1 MKTCS
6 NCGTANKETSRFCL
20 ECAAPLVEET
30 TERAPRR
37 HIPRRRLA
45 MYVATGLVALALLV
59 GGIASLVIFTGGA
72 APKKGALESA
82 GDFLN
87 GIAGNGQAEG
97 AAKKAEKSEKRK
109 LPARA
114 AALGAE
120 VRTRDLVVSVS
131 GSRSSGG
138 AAVMR
143 PADGDSYV
151 VCDVHVRNAGSR
163 PVLVSSLLQ
172 TSLQD
177 RAGKVYGT
185 GLYFPGPPFGEGV
198 LQAGG
203 QASGRVAFE
212 VPARSGDLYFVF
224 DPEVLRDGEEIAVR
238 LF

>member
-1 MKTCS
+1 
-6 NCGTANKETSRFCL
+6 
-20 ECAAPLVEET
+20 
-30 TERAPRR
+30 
-37 HIPRRRLA
+37 
-45 MYVATGLVALALLV
+45 MYVATGLVAVGLLV
-59 GGIASLVIFTGGA
+59 GGIASAVVFTGGE
-72 APKKGALESA
+72 APRKGILQSA

-97 AAKKAEKSEKRK
+97 AGKKAEKSEKRK

-120 VRTRDLVVSVS
+120 VRARDLVVSVS

-138 AAVMR
+138 APIMR
-143 PADGDSYV
+143 PAEGDRYV
-151 VCDVHVRNAGSR
+151 VCDVKVRNAGSR
-163 PVLVSSLLQ
+163 PALVSSLLQ
-172 TSLQD
+172 MSLQD
-177 RAGKVYGT
+177 RAGRVYGT
-185 GLYFPGPPFGEGV
+185 GLYFPGTAFPEGV

-212 VPARSGDLYFVF
+212 VPAKPGDLYFVF